1 MSAMLLTYFLML
13 ASALFSP
20 ANSGEVITECIEPAV
35 VEYSI
40 AQQFSREQFAV
51 CLEYNTDLRTPATNP
66 SVVQRESSSQSV
78 SRHRVGSQDR
88 VSLCKDIVS
97 HQGHTTHVLEYD
109 KVKSSLRKAYYL
121 HTLCRLRI

>member
-51 CLEYNTDLRTPATNP
+51 CLEYNTDLRTPAANP
-66 SVVQRESSSQSV
+66 SVV
-78 SRHRVGSQDR
+78 
-88 VSLCKDIVS
+88 
-97 HQGHTTHVLEYD
+97 HTTHVLEYD